1 MSQYDYL
8 KGGIKSTQV
17 NGSITPIFINKSG
30 RMACSYIRLDDD
42 IVMLLTCDTLKEIYN
57 KTLSIEKKNIEYIKK
72 LKEDF
77 RKLSEE
83 EKEAMIRQQDEL
95 RFNMQLLESEAVL

>member
-1 MSQYDYL
+1 
-8 KGGIKSTQV
+8 
-17 NGSITPIFINKSG
+17 
-30 RMACSYIRLDDD
+30 
-42 IVMLLTCDTLKEIYN
+42 MLLTCDTLKEIYN

>member
-1 MSQYDYL
+1 MHSA
-8 KGGIKSTQV
+8 T
-17 NGSITPIFINKSG
+17 
-30 RMACSYIRLDDD
+30 
-42 IVMLLTCDTLKEIYN
+42 LTLFFLVKEIYN

>member
-1 MSQYDYL
+1 
-8 KGGIKSTQV
+8 
-17 NGSITPIFINKSG
+17 
-30 RMACSYIRLDDD
+30 MACSYIRLDDD

>member
-1 MSQYDYL
+1 
-8 KGGIKSTQV
+8 
-17 NGSITPIFINKSG
+17 
-30 RMACSYIRLDDD
+30 MACSYIRLDDN